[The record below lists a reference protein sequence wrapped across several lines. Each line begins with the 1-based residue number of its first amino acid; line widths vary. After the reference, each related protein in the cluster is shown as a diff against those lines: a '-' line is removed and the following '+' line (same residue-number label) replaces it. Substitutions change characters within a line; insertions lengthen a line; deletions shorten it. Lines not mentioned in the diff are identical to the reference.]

1 MEHKGLEEIIDKT
14 LGHDPTPSNI
24 EEAQRIV
31 TALAYAGVSYKIVE
45 PLQKKI
51 TQVYSV
57 KYKRE
62 KALDIENNV
71 LKTATFQDAL
81 TGIPNRRYLYMYLK
95 AVLAESRKS
104 AVPVSLIALDLDHFK
119 YVNDIYGH
127 EVGDDVLK
135 KMKKI
140 LKPKKEDPKSRSL
153 RGYDHVFLDKKLKR
167 FKIDKKLKLEVKAG
181 REGGEEFYIVLPNT
195 TYEEAFIVAERIR
208 NKIKHEFAGFFD
220 KYTPISTR
228 EKRKDLPDKLDGLT
242 ASMGIAATNKFY
254 IDGKKMKKDAGYND
268 IALKE
273 AADFGAY
280 LAKKEGRDNIKSVCL
295 DR

>member
-104 AVPVSLIALDLDHFK
+104 AAPVSLIALDLDHFK